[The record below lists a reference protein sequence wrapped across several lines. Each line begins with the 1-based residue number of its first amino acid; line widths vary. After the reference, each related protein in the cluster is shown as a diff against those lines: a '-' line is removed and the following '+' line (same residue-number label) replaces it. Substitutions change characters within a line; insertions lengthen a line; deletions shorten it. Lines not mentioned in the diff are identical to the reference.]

1 MRREENSG
9 IVVVVV
15 GVVVVGVVLLL
26 TNIKV
31 WTASASQKNPLA
43 AATMYVV
50 VDALFSPR
58 CRIEGYPIAPIS
70 ADALSE
76 SRREHRSWGR
86 LTTSQ

>member
-9 IVVVVV
+9 IVVVV
-15 GVVVVGVVLLL
+15 GVVRVVLLL
-26 TNIKV
+26 TSNIEV

-50 VDALFSPR
+50 VHALFSPR

-76 SRREHRSWGR
+76 SRREQRSWGR